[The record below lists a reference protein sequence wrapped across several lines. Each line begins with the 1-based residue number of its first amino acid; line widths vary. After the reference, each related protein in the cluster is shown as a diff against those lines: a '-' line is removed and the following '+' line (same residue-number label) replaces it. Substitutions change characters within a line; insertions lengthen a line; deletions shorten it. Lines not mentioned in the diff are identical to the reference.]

1 MPRYIKTHRS
11 KDLKRSV
18 LVIAQHL
25 ISELNIHTEYKLND
39 MYLYLKDKLKVQQKE
54 YVYTLNFLF
63 LLGKLQYEKETDV
76 IRYIKWKYLKYIQ
89 IMKLSRV

>member
-25 ISELNIHTEYKLND
+25 ISELNTHADYKLND
-39 MYLYLKDKLKVQQKE
+39 MYLYLKNKLKVQQKE
-54 YVYTLNFLF
+54 YVYTLNFLY
-63 LLGKLQYEKETDV
+63 LLGKLQYKKETDV
-76 IRYIKWKYLKYIQ
+76 IRYIK
-89 IMKLSRV
+89 

>member
-76 IRYIKWKYLKYIQ
+76 IRYIK
-89 IMKLSRV
+89 